1 MSKSFYDLVAFQRA
15 VDLIIEV
22 YAVTAAFPKAELYG
36 LTSQMRRA
44 AVGVSSQIAEGQGR
58 LSFGEWRQF
67 LSQARGSLFEVEAE
81 ALLAHRLGFL
91 DEQQRERIARG
102 VQRTGKALI
111 GLIDWVQQ
119 RERETRQP
127 RNRATAQP
135 DYRSAAMSF
144 AMSSAT
150 SASNVIRSPVRG

>member
-15 VDLIIEV
+15 VDLTAEV
-22 YAVTAAFPKAELYG
+22 YAVTAAFPRAELYG
-36 LTSQMRRA
+36 LTSQLRRA

-81 ALLAHRLGFL
+81 ALIANRLGFL

-102 VQRTGKALI
+102 VQRTGKALV
-111 GLIDWVQQ
+111 GLIDWVQR
-119 RERETRQP
+119 REREARTPRNRGTAQP
-127 RNRATAQP
+127 RNRITEEPQ
-135 DYRSAAMSF
+135 
-144 AMSSAT
+144 
-150 SASNVIRSPVRG
+150 